1 MTVAVAVNAVDSIV
15 LASDSATTQRIQT
28 QAGQIETINIWN
40 SANKIFNL
48 RKTWPVGTMTWGR
61 ASLGGRSITTLAK
74 ELRCRLSG
82 ERPPHE
88 DWALD
93 PASYTIQAV
102 AERVK
107 TFFYDEH
114 YQADPDAND
123 LLGFMVAGYSA
134 GSDTAELY
142 VIEMDQKG
150 CRGPD
155 KAGQPDQPFLT
166 WRGVPEAIS
175 RLTNGISGKLPEALV
190 QLGVPP
196 GDVQAYVQQ
205 IQEKTGI
212 PLVFPGMPVGEVIDL
227 AEFLV
232 EATIKF
238 VRFAP
243 GHQIVGGPVEV
254 AAMTRHEGFKWIKRK
269 HHYPHERNPAE
280 ILP

>member
-1 MTVAVAVNAVDSIV
+1 MTVAVAVSAVDSIV
-15 LASDSATTQRIQT
+15 LASDSATTQQIRT

-48 RKTWPVGTMTWGR
+48 RKTWPVGAVTWGR
-61 ASLGGRSITTLAK
+61 ASLGGRSIATLAK

-82 ERPPHE
+82 ERPSHQ

-93 PASYTIQAV
+93 PANYTIQAV

-114 YQADPDAND
+114 YQTDPNAKEV
-123 LLGFMVAGYSA
+123 LGLMVAGYSA

-142 VIEMDQKG
+142 VIEMDQSA

-155 KAGQPDQPFLT
+155 KTGQSDQPVLT

-175 RLTNGISGKLPEALV
+175 RLANGISGKLPEALL
-190 QLGVPP
+190 QLGVPQ
-196 GDVQAYVQQ
+196 GNVQAYVQR
-205 IQEKTGI
+205 IKEKTGI
-212 PLVFPGMPVGEVIDL
+212 PLVDAGMPVGEVIDL

-243 GHQIVGGPVEV
+243 GHQVVGGPVEI

-269 HHYPHERNPAE
+269 HHFPHDLNPVE
-280 ILP
+280 SLP